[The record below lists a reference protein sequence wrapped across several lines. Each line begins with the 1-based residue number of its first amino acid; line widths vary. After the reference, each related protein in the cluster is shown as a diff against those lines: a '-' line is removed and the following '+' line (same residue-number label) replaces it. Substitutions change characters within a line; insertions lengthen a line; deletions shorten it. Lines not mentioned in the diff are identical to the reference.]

1 MKNKYINIILALS
14 TVVLSVLVNTS
25 CKEDF
30 LDEELK
36 TKRDYAYFNTQAG
49 INDAVITL
57 YNQFRYPFTF
67 EQVYST
73 TNYGT
78 DEFIVGGDNSNDTWN
93 NYNSNLSP
101 LVIQRNV
108 NTTLTSA
115 IWDNMYKSISMANIV
130 LAYADNAI
138 PDAAKR
144 TVYKAEASFSRAYSY
159 FKLVQQYGG
168 VVLKLEPS
176 EGVERYFT
184 RASKEE
190 CMAQIIK
197 DLEDAY
203 NGLPATE
210 PKEGKLYKD
219 VAAHFLAKALLY
231 RCSEINESWNSK
243 YKDADLANI
252 IKYADEVI
260 ANHALAPNYRDVFA
274 FTKPNGPNESLP
286 EVIFAAQFSD
296 VNTNVEGNLTHLYCP
311 SQYNNLTGFT
321 RDIAGGREYQRL
333 RTTEY
338 IYDVFDLE
346 NDSRFWKSFRT
357 KNILNNSAT
366 AGQLSGKDPNTG
378 NNYTYSRGD
387 LGLIYVINS
396 KTDTRF
402 NKSTALVNT
411 KHSEQY
417 YLNPVT
423 GKPTPHTFVRYR
435 LDGGVVKPHVNT
447 IINRFPSL
455 SKHFDG
461 SRPTH
466 NYEKGRRDGIIA
478 RVSETYLI
486 KAEALIRQAKYT
498 DAIAVINIVRAR
510 GAFKGEEDRAA
521 YTDGGAAYLNNPLGQ
536 ATYADGAAVNSMA
549 FVNSYY
555 ESLNIPVTTAATDLT
570 TGITPTSLPAVDEAI
585 ISKFGYSTPFDRM
598 MCYLLNERTREL
610 AGEFVRWED
619 LARTKTLLKRV
630 TAKAVDTNGDGSPD
644 VSYNPDAAANFN
656 EGKHYLRPIPQTF
669 LDAIYSADG
678 KALTSEEKTIMQN
691 PGY

>member
-1 MKNKYINIILALS
+1 MNRYKNIILALS
-14 TVVLSVLVNTS
+14 TVLLAVLVNTS

-36 TKRDYAYFNTQAG
+36 TKRDYAYYSTSAG
-49 INDAVITL
+49 INDAVVTL
-57 YNQFRYPFTF
+57 YNQFRWPFTF

-78 DEFIVGGDNSNDTWN
+78 DEFVVGGDNSNDTWN

-115 IWDNMYKSISMANIV
+115 VWDNMYKSISIANIV

-138 PDAAKR
+138 TDEAKR
-144 TVYKAEASFSRAYSY
+144 TVFKAEASFARAYSY

-168 VVLKLEPS
+168 VVLKLQPS
-176 EGVERYFT
+176 EVVERSFV
-184 RASKEE
+184 RSSKQE
-190 CMAQIIK
+190 CMTQIIK
-197 DLEDAY
+197 DFEDAY
-203 NGLPATE
+203 NGLPLTE

-231 RCSEINESWNSK
+231 RASEINDDWNSS
-243 YKDADLANI
+243 YKGTDLENC

-260 ANHALAPNYRDVFA
+260 KNHALAANYRDLFA

-286 EVIFAAQFSD
+286 EIIFAAQFSD
-296 VNTNVEGNLTHLYCP
+296 ANTNVEGNLTHLYCP

-333 RTTEY
+333 KTSEY

-357 KNILNNSAT
+357 KNVLNNSST
-366 AGQLSGKDPNTG
+366 ASQLNGKDPNTG
-378 NNYTYSRGD
+378 TEFKYNRGD
-387 LGLIYVINS
+387 LGLIYIINS
-396 KTDTRF
+396 KNDTRF
-402 NKSTALVNT
+402 DKKTALVNT

-417 YLNPVT
+417 YLNPLT
-423 GKPTPHTFVRYR
+423 GKPTPHVFVRYR
-435 LDGGVVKPHVNT
+435 LDGGIVKPHFYS

-455 SKHFDG
+455 SKYFDG

-478 RVSETYLI
+478 RVAETYLI
-486 KAEALIRQAKYT
+486 KAEALIRQSKYD

-510 GAFKGEEDRAA
+510 GAFKSGEDRAS
-521 YTDGGAAYLNNPLGQ
+521 YTDGGAAYLNNPTGQ
-536 ATYADGAAVNSMA
+536 ATYADGAAVNSMS
-549 FVNSYY
+549 FLNSYY
-555 ESLNIPVTTAATDLT
+555 ESLNVPVTTDATDLT
-570 TGITPTSLPAVDEAI
+570 TGITPSSLPAVDEAI
-585 ISKFGYSTPFDRM
+585 ISKFGYSSTYDRM

-610 AGEFVRWED
+610 VGEFVRWED
-619 LARTKTLLKRV
+619 LVRTKTLVKRV
-630 TAKAVDTNGDGSPD
+630 TAKAIDTNGDGIND
-644 VSYNPDAAANFN
+644 ASYNADAASNIN
-656 EGKHYLRPIPQTF
+656 ESKHYLRPIPQTF
-669 LDAIYSADG
+669 LDAIYTSDG
-678 KALTSEEKTIMQN
+678 KALTSEEKNAMQN
-691 PGY
+691 PGYY